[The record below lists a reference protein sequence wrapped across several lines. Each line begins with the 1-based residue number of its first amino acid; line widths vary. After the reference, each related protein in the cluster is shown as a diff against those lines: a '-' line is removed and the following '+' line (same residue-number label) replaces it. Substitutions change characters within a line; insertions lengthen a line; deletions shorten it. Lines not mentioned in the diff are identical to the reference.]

1 MKKLTL
7 MALCLLMLG
16 SCQEQKTQKPDP
28 LQVLRDSFN
37 EVVSQKDAELSD
49 IMNTLSDIQ
58 DGFRLIDET
67 QGKLA
72 VANANPETMSPQDVR
87 QHIESINNT
96 LRLNKE
102 RIAHLEQQLKSSSL
116 ASAKLRETIEDMNRQ
131 LTEKTQQIAQLEEQL
146 RTKDIKIAEQT
157 EQITNLN
164 QDKEELTKENE
175 QKAQTVAKQDKELN
189 TAWYVFG
196 TKRELKE
203 QHILENGDVMKT
215 NNFNKDYFTKID
227 IRVVTSVKL
236 YSKSAELLTN
246 HPAGSYTLDRDA
258 QKQYTLHIT
267 DPQKF
272 WSVSRYLVI
281 QVK

>member
-102 RIAHLEQQLKSSSL
+102 RIAHLEQQLKSSSI
-116 ASAKLRETIEDMNRQ
+116 ASAKLRGTIEEMNRQ

-236 YSKSAELLTN
+236 YSKSAELLTS

>member
-7 MALCLLMLG
+7 VALCLLMLG
-16 SCQEQKTQKPDP
+16 SCQEQKTTKPDP
-28 LQVLRDSFN
+28 LQELRDSFN

-72 VANANPETMSPQDVR
+72 VANANPESMSPQDVR

-102 RIAHLEQQLKSSSL
+102 RIAHLEQQLKSSSI
-116 ASAKLRETIEDMNRQ
+116 ASAKLRGTIEEMNRQ
-131 LTEKTQQIAQLEEQL
+131 LTEKTQQIAHIEEQL

-157 EQITNLN
+157 EQITTLS

-196 TKRELKE
+196 TKSELKE

-236 YSKSAELLTN
+236 YSKSAQLLTS
-246 HPAGSYTLDRDA
+246 HPAGS
-258 QKQYTLHIT
+258 
-267 DPQKF
+267 
-272 WSVSRYLVI
+272 
-281 QVK
+281 

>member
-1 MKKLTL
+1 
-7 MALCLLMLG
+7 
-16 SCQEQKTQKPDP
+16 
-28 LQVLRDSFN
+28 
-37 EVVSQKDAELSD
+37 
-49 IMNTLSDIQ
+49 
-58 DGFRLIDET
+58 
-67 QGKLA
+67 
-72 VANANPETMSPQDVR
+72 
-87 QHIESINNT
+87 
-96 LRLNKE
+96 
-102 RIAHLEQQLKSSSL
+102 
-116 ASAKLRETIEDMNRQ
+116 MNRQ

-157 EQITNLN
+157 EQITTLS

-236 YSKSAELLTN
+236 YSKSAQLLTS

>member
-7 MALCLLMLG
+7 VALCLLMLG
-16 SCQEQKTQKPDP
+16 SCQEQKTMKPDP
-28 LQVLRDSFN
+28 LQELRDSFN

-72 VANANPETMSPQDVR
+72 VANANPESMSTQDVR

-102 RIAHLEQQLKSSSL
+102 RIAHLEQQLKSSSI
-116 ASAKLRETIEDMNRQ
+116 ASAKLRGTIEEMNRQ

-157 EQITNLN
+157 EQITTLS

-236 YSKSAELLTN
+236 YSKSAQLLTS

>member
-1 MKKLTL
+1 
-7 MALCLLMLG
+7 
-16 SCQEQKTQKPDP
+16 
-28 LQVLRDSFN
+28 
-37 EVVSQKDAELSD
+37 
-49 IMNTLSDIQ
+49 MNTLSDIQ

-72 VANANPETMSPQDVR
+72 VANANPESMSPQDVR

-102 RIAHLEQQLKSSSL
+102 RIAHLEQQLKSSSI
-116 ASAKLRETIEDMNRQ
+116 ASAKLRGTIEEMNRQ

-146 RTKDIKIAEQT
+146 RTKDNKIAEQT
-157 EQITNLN
+157 EQITTLS

-236 YSKSAELLTN
+236 YSKSAQLLTS

>member
-7 MALCLLMLG
+7 VALCLLMLG
-16 SCQEQKTQKPDP
+16 SCQEQKTTKPDP
-28 LQVLRDSFN
+28 LQELRDSFN

-49 IMNTLSDIQ
+49 IMYTLSDIQ

-72 VANANPETMSPQDVR
+72 VANANPESMSPQDVR

-102 RIAHLEQQLKSSSL
+102 RIAHLEQQLKSSSI
-116 ASAKLRETIEDMNRQ
+116 ASAKLRGTIEEMNRQ

-146 RTKDIKIAEQT
+146 RTKDIKIAEPT
-157 EQITNLN
+157 EQITTLS

-236 YSKSAELLTN
+236 YSKSAQLLTS

-267 DPQKF
+267 DPQIF

>member
-72 VANANPETMSPQDVR
+72 VANANPESMSTQDVR

-102 RIAHLEQQLKSSSL
+102 RIAHLEQQLKSSSI
-116 ASAKLRETIEDMNRQ
+116 ASAKLRGTIEEMNRQ

-157 EQITNLN
+157 EQITTLS

-236 YSKSAELLTN
+236 YSKSAQLLTS

>member
-1 MKKLTL
+1 

-236 YSKSAELLTN
+236 YSKSAELLTS

>member
-7 MALCLLMLG
+7 VALCLLMLG
-16 SCQEQKTQKPDP
+16 SCQEQKTTKPDP
-28 LQVLRDSFN
+28 LQELRDSFN

-72 VANANPETMSPQDVR
+72 VANANPESMSPQDVR

-102 RIAHLEQQLKSSSL
+102 RIAHLEQQLKSSSI
-116 ASAKLRETIEDMNRQ
+116 ASAKLRGTIEEMNRQ

-157 EQITNLN
+157 EQITTLS

-236 YSKSAELLTN
+236 YSKSAQMLTS

-272 WSVSRYLVI
+272 WSVSHYLVI

>member
-7 MALCLLMLG
+7 VALCLLMLG
-16 SCQEQKTQKPDP
+16 SCQEQKTTKPDP
-28 LQVLRDSFN
+28 LQELRDSFN

-72 VANANPETMSPQDVR
+72 VANANPESMSPQDVR

-102 RIAHLEQQLKSSSL
+102 RIAHLEQQLKSSSI
-116 ASAKLRETIEDMNRQ
+116 ASAKLRGTIEEMNRQ

-157 EQITNLN
+157 EQITTLS

-175 QKAQTVAKQDKELN
+175 QKAQTVARQDKELN

-236 YSKSAELLTN
+236 YSKSAQLLTS

>member
-7 MALCLLMLG
+7 VALCLLMLG
-16 SCQEQKTQKPDP
+16 SCQEQKTTKPDP
-28 LQVLRDSFN
+28 LQELRDSFN

-72 VANANPETMSPQDVR
+72 VANANPESMSPQDVR

-102 RIAHLEQQLKSSSL
+102 RIAHLEQQLKSSCI
-116 ASAKLRETIEDMNRQ
+116 ASAKLRGTIEEMNRQ

-157 EQITNLN
+157 EQITTLS

-236 YSKSAELLTN
+236 YSKSAQLLTS

>member
-7 MALCLLMLG
+7 VALCLLMLG
-16 SCQEQKTQKPDP
+16 SCQEQKTTKPDP
-28 LQVLRDSFN
+28 LQELRDSFN

-72 VANANPETMSPQDVR
+72 VANANPESMSPQDVR

-102 RIAHLEQQLKSSSL
+102 RIAHLEQQLKSSSI
-116 ASAKLRETIEDMNRQ
+116 ASAKLRGTIEEMNRQ

-157 EQITNLN
+157 EQITTLS

-236 YSKSAELLTN
+236 YSKSAQLLTS

-272 WSVSRYLVI
+272 WSVSHYLVI

>member
-7 MALCLLMLG
+7 VALCLLMLG
-16 SCQEQKTQKPDP
+16 SCQEQKTMKPDP
-28 LQVLRDSFN
+28 LQELRDSFN

-72 VANANPETMSPQDVR
+72 VANANPESMSPQDVR

-102 RIAHLEQQLKSSSL
+102 RIAHLEQQLKSSSI
-116 ASAKLRETIEDMNRQ
+116 ASAKLRGTIEEMNRQ

-157 EQITNLN
+157 EQITTLS

-236 YSKSAELLTN
+236 YSKSAQLLTS